1 MLKAIVAFAGAGA
14 AIYAAHHWDLI
25 DENIA
30 KALGVL
36 AGTGFTLFASNK
48 LYFSG
53 GRCYETGRLDG
64 KLVIVTGANTGI
76 GKETASELARR
87 GANVIMACR
96 NVEKAE
102 EARAD
107 IIATYGK
114 GRPTALTKNVLNSK
128 IRAILTPVQP
138 EQLAIEKLDLSSFG
152 SIRSFVQRIRDKKL
166 KIDVLINNAGV
177 MMCPYEKTVD
187 GFEMQVGTNHLGHFL
202 LTELLLPEMNRN
214 SKGTRIILLS
224 SRAHLRAKTSLLP
237 LNVDKANYNRS
248 QCYSRS
254 KLANAM
260 YAQYL
265 SRRLEAEEIQTAS
278 VHPGAV
284 ATELSRHINFLRI
297 DPAVLFRV
305 FLKSSWEGAQT
316 TLYTVLTPKLNS
328 GAYYADCAV
337 AKTHPLV
344 FDQKAQEELI
354 AASRIAV
361 GLE

>member
-1 MLKAIVAFAGAGA
+1 MWKEILAFAGVGA
-14 AIYAAHHWDLI
+14 AIYGAQRWDLI

-30 KALGVL
+30 KALAAL

-102 EARAD
+102 EAKVD
-107 IIATYGK
+107 IIANYGK
-114 GRPTALTKNVLNSK
+114 GRPGALTKNVLNSK

-138 EQLAIEKLDLSSFG
+138 EQLAIEKLDLSSFK
-152 SIRSFVQRIRDKKL
+152 SIRAFVQRIRDKGL
-166 KIDVLINNAGV
+166 KIDILINNAGV
-177 MMCPYEKTVD
+177 MMCPYAKTED

-214 SKGTRIILLS
+214 SKGTRIILVS
-224 SRAHLRAKTSLLP
+224 SVAHLSARGLLP
-237 LNVDKANYNRS
+237 LNVDRANYNRL
-248 QCYSRS
+248 QCYFRS

-265 SRRLEAEEIQTAS
+265 SRRLESEGIQTAS
-278 VHPGAV
+278 VHPGSV
-284 ATELSRHINFLRI
+284 ITELSRHISFFRI
-297 DPAVLFRV
+297 DPVMLLRPFV
-305 FLKSSWEGAQT
+305 KNSWEGVQT

-354 AASRIAV
+354 AASRKAV